1 MDIFSTSYM
10 MGVVRAYELDMNNYF
25 LKTFFPSQVSHTTEQ
40 IVFDTAENTHR
51 IANFV
56 HPDAKA
62 PVTED
67 LGYSTNWVKPAYIK
81 ELRVHTPDRAIKRI
95 AGEPITGTMSPEQ
108 RSKINMNIS
117 IKDAMQMVE
126 RRKEKMAFDACLN
139 AKVEIKGK
147 GFDTEVDFG
156 RSPKLTI
163 ELGEKNEAEG
173 WDFSDSFW
181 KKWNHK
187 DGKGKLDADIHT
199 QFSMLAEHFF
209 NIAKVSPTHII
220 MRSSTFRHIVL
231 NPSVRE
237 LLDFRRGDDSDIY
250 LGARQSHYGIRYSGR
265 LGEFP
270 VFTYQNEYQNEEG
283 ESVQF
288 LNDGNVMFLST
299 ELQGVRH
306 YGMIHDFGA
315 KLQALP
321 YYADSWTEKNPSK
334 RLFQIQSSPLMVPY
348 RPNCSMKVK
357 VL

>member
-1 MDIFSTSYM
+1 MDIYSTSYM
-10 MGVVRAYELDMNNYF
+10 MGVVRAFELDMDNYF

-40 IVFDTAENTHR
+40 IVFDTIENSHR

-67 LGYSTNWVKPAYIK
+67 LGYSTKFVKPAYIK
-81 ELRVHTPDRAIKRI
+81 ELRVHTPDRNIKRSV
-95 AGEPITGTMSPEQ
+95 GEPITGTMSPEQ
-108 RSKINMNIS
+108 RSKINMNLA
-117 IKDAMQMVE
+117 IKDAMEMVE
-126 RRKEKMAFDACLN
+126 RRKEKMAFDACLD

-147 GFDTEVDFG
+147 GLDTEVDFG
-156 RSPKLTI
+156 RSDKLEIT
-163 ELGEKNEAEG
+163 LGESEG
-173 WDFSDSFW
+173 FTDEFWQKWD
-181 KKWNHK
+181 HK
-187 DGKGKLDADIHT
+187 DNDNGSLDADLHT
-199 QFSMLAEHFF
+199 QFSILAEHFF
-209 NIAKVSPTHII
+209 DIAKVSPTHTI
-220 MRSSTFRHIVL
+220 MTSATFRQIVL
-231 NPSVRE
+231 NPRVRE

-250 LGARQSHYGIRYSGR
+250 LGARKAHYGIRYAGR

-270 VFTYQNEYQNEEG
+270 IFTYRNEYQDETG
-283 ESVQF
+283 KTVQF
-288 LNDGNVMFLST
+288 LKDGYVMFLST
-299 ELQGVRH
+299 QLEGVRH

-334 RLFQIQSSPLMVPY
+334 RLFQIQCSPLMVPY